1 MQNRKNRRTE
11 HRFFFFRR
19 QGALLLALSVF
30 LALTGGFSGCSSKQP
45 EQGNGSE
52 PFVSSAGTNNT
63 YGASSVPEG
72 GETADSSGAAQASAT
87 AASATT
93 PGTGGWPAGP
103 AGTTAAG
110 GSGTQTAGTGT
121 GGGSSPGSKTTT
133 VTASATTR
141 ATTAPTVAPPFSD
154 EVRRVCG
161 SFIQPWLVA
170 SWSQD
175 RWEQECAAM
184 AEAGMR
190 YVIVQSVVDFTYN
203 TDANYGQDY
212 TRYTLKNGK
221 AFSLYPSSLSELSG
235 ANNGT
240 DSLKNCLAACKK
252 YGMQAILGPVSD
264 NRWWLY
270 GWGIPARPSGV
281 TDTAK
286 DSYMA
291 RWVRGNADI
300 SNRIADE
307 IMARYGGQYG
317 GQIYAWYYN
326 NEIWNISAAC
336 RGTDGG
342 VYAKI
347 LADSLNLSLRHYSK
361 ITPGKPLMLSPFCNP
376 SLSSAAQCGSMWKSV
391 FALTEFR
398 KGDIFA
404 PQDSFGNNTDMD
416 LDGWSRAYKDAAD
429 TKAGLRFW
437 SNNENFRKDYAV
449 ARVDEFVNQ
458 IRITSRYAEANICF
472 SWNHYYSPKER
483 NPGYNAAYL
492 DYIRNG
498 KLDLQAPG
506 KPAAVVTG
514 TKVVLES
521 KDNIGIWA
529 VRIYRKGQSAPVQER
544 LCRDDGNERIL
555 MTFWLNSGSY
565 EVETVDFCGNASPRT
580 VVTIA

>member
-1 MQNRKNRRTE
+1 
-11 HRFFFFRR
+11 
-19 QGALLLALSVF
+19 
-30 LALTGGFSGCSSKQP
+30 
-45 EQGNGSE
+45 
-52 PFVSSAGTNNT
+52 
-63 YGASSVPEG
+63 
-72 GETADSSGAAQASAT
+72 
-87 AASATT
+87 
-93 PGTGGWPAGP
+93 
-103 AGTTAAG
+103 
-110 GSGTQTAGTGT
+110 
-121 GGGSSPGSKTTT
+121 
-133 VTASATTR
+133 
-141 ATTAPTVAPPFSD
+141 
-154 EVRRVCG
+154 
-161 SFIQPWLVA
+161 
-170 SWSQD
+170 
-175 RWEQECAAM
+175 
-184 AEAGMR
+184 
-190 YVIVQSVVDFTYN
+190 
-203 TDANYGQDY
+203 
-212 TRYTLKNGK
+212 
-221 AFSLYPSSLSELSG
+221 
-235 ANNGT
+235 
-240 DSLKNCLAACKK
+240 
-252 YGMQAILGPVSD
+252 
-264 NRWWLY
+264 
-270 GWGIPARPSGV
+270 
-281 TDTAK
+281 
-286 DSYMA
+286 
-291 RWVRGNADI
+291 
-300 SNRIADE
+300 
-307 IMARYGGQYG
+307 
-317 GQIYAWYYN
+317 
-326 NEIWNISAAC
+326 
-336 RGTDGG
+336 
-342 VYAKI
+342 
-347 LADSLNLSLRHYSK
+347 
-361 ITPGKPLMLSPFCNP
+361 MLSPFCNP